1 MREVSKD
8 LMAYEAS
15 INKGDVE
22 EVFPAFAVAEKL
34 RPHLANLL
42 GIGGFR
48 ALLSR
53 ALILAKE
60 EVSWLSEVKVTEAG
74 RLEGLGMAQLHLD
87 TSDFSEGSVILVAQ
101 LIGLLAAFIGLNL
114 TLRQIEEV
122 WPGFSVSPSVTAGD
136 EVQSEEAN

>member
-22 EVFPAFAVAEKL
+22 VSLAFAIAEKL
-34 RPHLANLL
+34 RPHLANLM

-60 EVSWLSEVKVTEAG
+60 EVSWLSEVKVTAAG
-74 RLEGLGMAQLHLD
+74 RLEGLGIAHFHLD
-87 TSDFSEGSVILVAQ
+87 TSDFLEGSAILVAQ
-101 LIGLLAAFIGLNL
+101 LIGLLAAFIGLDL
-114 TLRQIEEV
+114 TLGQIEEV